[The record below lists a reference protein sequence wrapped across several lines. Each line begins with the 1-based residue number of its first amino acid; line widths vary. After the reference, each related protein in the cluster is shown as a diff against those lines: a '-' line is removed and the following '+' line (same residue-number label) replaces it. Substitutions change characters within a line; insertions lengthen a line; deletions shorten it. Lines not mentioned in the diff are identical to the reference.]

1 MHVNEN
7 FSSICVSVR
16 MPQIARVS
24 CEMCKTWKASGSVC
38 RVILE
43 RMAVCDEIVWGQANL
58 GHLCTCAVTAE
69 TLTCICVGARESVF
83 LLLQHHLETMTTST

>member
-7 FSSICVSVR
+7 FSSMCVSVR

-43 RMAVCDEIVWGQANL
+43 RMAVCNEIVWGQANL
-58 GHLCTCAVTAE
+58 GHLCSHCRNIDLHMCGCT
-69 TLTCICVGARESVF
+69 
-83 LLLQHHLETMTTST
+83 